1 MNHVYSMLKR
11 EKEFRFLWLGY
22 TLTVFGEW
30 FAVIAINLYV
40 WNAYESMILSS
51 ISLAINMIPTV
62 FLGPLLG
69 GLVDWCSKK
78 KMAVFLSVFNCMVL
92 LIPVLF
98 ITMFNTIY
106 VVCIFNFLIGVVS
119 CIRYP
124 WINSYL
130 PSVVKEEDLLN
141 ANSLISFSKTS
152 GQLIMPLLSGLLLA
166 EASSS
171 VLYLFNILFLILAMA
186 AFSRLSG
193 GRPANKQKRQKKAR
207 LFEVSTWKAICSDK
221 KAMTVSLTIM
231 CLLFLDGA
239 TDLLLIVETQRIPE
253 KADVYY
259 GAVTTIK
266 GLGMALASMGAYKW
280 LASTKKNYIHLL
292 CFLSYLKI
300 LLICLMG
307 QVTAIPGFALIVFL
321 EAYLWISITIIE
333 KCVMQS
339 IFPAADR
346 AKIFAMYGSMCWLAG
361 SAGTLFFGFL
371 SEMAGI
377 PIAIAAD
384 ATLVSVMLIVVHR
397 HGILWEMK
405 KLPSKNQKE

>member
-1 MNHVYSMLKR
+1 MNYVYSTLKR
-11 EKEFRFLWLGY
+11 EKEFCFLWLGY

-30 FAVIAINLYV
+30 FAVIAVNLYV

-69 GLVDWCSKK
+69 GLADRCSKK
-78 KMAVFLSVFNCMVL
+78 KLAVFLSLLNCMVL
-92 LIPVLF
+92 LIPVF
-98 ITMFNTIY
+98 FKTIY
-106 VVCIFNFLIGVVS
+106 AVCIFNFLVGVVS

-124 WINSYL
+124 WINTYL

-166 EASSS
+166 EVSSS
-171 VLYLFNILFLILAMA
+171 ALYLLNMVFLILAVA

-193 GRPANKQKRQKKAR
+193 GRPISRQERQKKVQ
-207 LFEVSTWKAICSDK
+207 LFEASAWKSICSDK
-221 KAMTVSLTIM
+221 RAMTVSLTIM

-266 GLGMALASMGAYKW
+266 GLGMALASVGAYKW
-280 LASTKKNYIHLL
+280 LASTKKNYLHLL
-292 CFLSYLKI
+292 CFLSYFKI

-307 QVTAIPGFALIVFL
+307 QVTAVPMFALIVFS

-333 KCVMQS
+333 KFVMQS
-339 IFPAADR
+339 VFPAADR
-346 AKIFAMYGSMCWLAG
+346 AKIFALYGSMCWLAG

-371 SEMAGI
+371 SEKVGI
-377 PIAIAAD
+377 PMAIAVEA
-384 ATLVSVMLIVVHR
+384 ALVSVMLIVVHR
-397 HGILWEMK
+397 YGRLWK
-405 KLPSKNQKE
+405 FPRKYI